1 LYVEAF
7 PKDKNRETVSLFF
20 KIINTYIKENSS
32 NELNLLNA
40 LKQKFYKSIQKQ
52 KENEEWVLEKL
63 PVDYLN
69 IISKAIFDD
78 LYFDSFTRFRKSNL
92 CYLGVLNYLNDEN
105 VITKTVLFS
114 YFSQTFSHITL

>member
-20 KIINTYIKENSS
+20 KIIDTYIKENSS

-52 KENEEWVLEKL
+52 KENEEWVLENL

-114 YFSQTFSHITL
+114 YFSTI